1 MKILSIFERIEE
13 KLYTII
19 MDFSDKLA
27 CSSSSEWLDVVMN
40 HFDEFLK
47 DHADCERKAS
57 SMAMS
62 FVAKYPNRTE
72 IIPQLID
79 TAVEELQHFRQV
91 YRIMERRGIA
101 LPHQINK
108 DLYVNGLLKLCRT
121 DREGRFMDR
130 LILAS
135 VLEWRG
141 CERFKL
147 VADALEDQY
156 LRQFYQQLWES
167 EARHGVIF
175 IEMAKIYFPAHQVD
189 KQVKYITE
197 KEADILKNLE
207 LRPALH

>member
-1 MKILSIFERIEE
+1 
-13 KLYTII
+13 

-27 CSSSSEWLDVVMN
+27 CASSPEWVATVMED
-40 HFDEFLK
+40 FDEFLR
-47 DHADCERKAS
+47 DHANCERKAS

-91 YRIMERRGIA
+91 YRIMERRNIS
-101 LPHQINK
+101 LQQHMDK

-147 VADALEDQY
+147 VAEALEDAQ
-156 LRQFYQQLWES
+156 LKKFYHQLWES
-167 EARHGVIF
+167 EARHGIIF
-175 IEMAKIYFPAHQVD
+175 VEMAKIYFPDNEVD
-189 KQVKYITE
+189 ERVKFLTE
-197 KEADILKNLE
+197 KEADVLQSLA
-207 LRPALH
+207 LRPSLH